1 MKLVT
6 REDQVEQEHTR
17 LASDASFSDETEGR
31 VRSSDADLY
40 RSEYQRDRD
49 KILHTKAFRRL
60 SHKTQVFLA
69 PVGDHYRTRLT
80 HTLEVAQIARTI
92 SRALGL
98 NEDLT
103 EAIALGH
110 DLGHT
115 PFGHVGEQAISAC
128 LARHRGLD
136 PDLPE
141 NQHLYR
147 HNVQSL
153 RVVDVI
159 ENNGKGL
166 NLTAEVRDGIVC
178 HTGAQRAE
186 TLEGRIVATADRIAY
201 VNHDIDDAIRAGVLR
216 ESDLPEST
224 HRLLGEN
231 HSARIQTLVHDMI
244 ETSVEEDDITMSP
257 VIWDAMME
265 LRAFLFE
272 NVYTSDPVMIEVAKA
287 KHLVEDLFDYFVRH
301 YDKVP
306 DEFKEISGGD
316 PLRAVTDHVS
326 GMTDRYAQ
334 NFFKDMFIPHSW
346 NI

>member
-17 LASDASFSDETEGR
+17 LSSDASFSDETEGR
-31 VRSSDADLY
+31 MFSVEPDLY

-49 KILHTKAFRRL
+49 KILHTKSFRRL

-69 PVGDHYRTRLT
+69 PEGDHYRTRLT

-92 SRALGL
+92 ARALGL

-115 PFGHVGEQAISAC
+115 PFGHVGEEAISLC

-136 PDLPE
+136 PNLPE
-141 NQHLYR
+141 NKHLYR

-159 ENNGKGL
+159 ENGGKGL

-178 HTGAQRAE
+178 HTGSQRAE

-201 VNHDIDDAIRAGVLR
+201 VNHDIDDAIRAGALS
-216 ESDLPEST
+216 EDQLPAST
-224 HRLLGEN
+224 HAILGEN
-231 HSARIQTLVHDMI
+231 HSTRIQTLVHDMI
-244 ETSVEEDDITMSP
+244 ESSAKADDITMSES
-257 VIWDAMME
+257 VWDAMME

-272 NVYTSDPVMIEVAKA
+272 HVYTSEPVMIEVAKA
-287 KHLVEDLFDYFVRH
+287 KHLVEDVFDYFVRH

-306 DEFKEISGGD
+306 QDLKDISGGD
-316 PLRAVTDHVS
+316 PLRAVTDYVA
-326 GMTDRYAQ
+326 GMTDRYARG
-334 NFFKDMFIPHSW
+334 FFMDMFVPHTW
-346 NI
+346 NH

>member
-6 REDQVEQEHTR
+6 REAQIDQEHMR
-17 LASDASFSDETEGR
+17 LASDAAFSDESEGR
-31 VRSSDADLY
+31 ARSSETDTY
-40 RSEYQRDRD
+40 RNEYQRDRD

-92 SRALGL
+92 ARALGL

-115 PFGHVGEQAISAC
+115 PFGHVGEEALSLC
-128 LARHRGLD
+128 LARHKGLD
-136 PDLPE
+136 PSLPE

-178 HTGAQRAE
+178 HTGSQRAE

-216 ESDLPEST
+216 ETDLPAST
-224 HRLLGEN
+224 HEVLGQN
-231 HSARIQTLVHDMI
+231 HSSRIQTLVQDMI
-244 ETSVEEDDITMSP
+244 ESSVRADDIVMSP

-265 LRAFLFE
+265 LRAFLFD
-272 NVYTSDPVMIEVAKA
+272 NVYTSEMVMQEVYKA
-287 KHLVEDLFDYFVRH
+287 KHLIEDLFDYFVRH
-301 YDKVP
+301 YDEVP
-306 DEFKEISGGD
+306 QEFRDISEGD
-316 PLRAVTDHVS
+316 TLRAVTDHVS

-346 NI
+346 NY

>member
-1 MKLVT
+1 MKLIT
-6 REDQVEQEHTR
+6 QEDQVNQEHVR
-17 LASDASFSDETEGR
+17 LSEEAAFSDETEGR
-31 VRSSDADLY
+31 ARSCEPDLY

-60 SHKTQVFLA
+60 SHKTQVFVA

-92 SRALGL
+92 ARALGL

-115 PFGHVGEQAISAC
+115 PFGHAGEEAISTS
-128 LARHRGLD
+128 LARHMGLD
-136 PDLPE
+136 PELPE
-141 NQHLYR
+141 SKKLYR

-178 HTGAQRAE
+178 HTGSQRAE
-186 TLEGRIVATADRIAY
+186 TMEGRIVATADRIAY
-201 VNHDIDDAIRAGVLR
+201 VNHDIDDAIRAETLL

-224 HRLLGEN
+224 HRMLGET
-231 HSARIQTLVHDMI
+231 HSQRIQTLVHDMI
-244 ETSVEEDDITMSP
+244 ETSAKTGDIAMSEAT
-257 VIWDAMME
+257 WDAMME
-265 LRAFLFE
+265 LRAFLFDH
-272 NVYTSDPVMIEVAKA
+272 VYTSEPVMHEVRKA
-287 KHLVEDLFDYFVRH
+287 KHLVSDVFDYFVRH
-301 YDKVP
+301 YDQVP
-306 DEFKEISGGD
+306 EELRAISGGD
-316 PLRAVTDHVS
+316 ELRAVTDYVA

-334 NFFKDMFIPHSW
+334 NFFKDMFVPHSW

>member
-6 REDQVEQEHTR
+6 REDQEEQEHTR
-17 LASDASFSDETEGR
+17 LASDAAFSDETEGR
-31 VRSSDADLY
+31 RFSAEGDIY

-49 KILHTKAFRRL
+49 KILHTKSFRRL

-69 PVGDHYRTRLT
+69 PQGDHYRTRLT

-92 SRALGL
+92 ARALGL

-128 LARHRGLD
+128 LAKHKGID
-136 PDLPE
+136 PSSPE
-141 NQHLYR
+141 GQALYR

-159 ENNGKGL
+159 ENDGKGL

-178 HTGAQRAE
+178 HTGSKRAE

-201 VNHDIDDAIRAGVLR
+201 VNHDIDDAIRAGAL
-216 ESDLPEST
+216 EEKDLPAST
-224 HRLLGEN
+224 RTVLGEN
-231 HSARIQTLVHDMI
+231 HSTRIQTLVHDMI
-244 ETSVEEDDITMSP
+244 ESSAKADDITMSQP
-257 VIWDAMME
+257 V
-265 LRAFLFE
+265 
-272 NVYTSDPVMIEVAKA
+272 
-287 KHLVEDLFDYFVRH
+287 
-301 YDKVP
+301 
-306 DEFKEISGGD
+306 
-316 PLRAVTDHVS
+316 
-326 GMTDRYAQ
+326 
-334 NFFKDMFIPHSW
+334 
-346 NI
+346 

>member
-17 LASDASFSDETEGR
+17 LSSDASFSDESEGR

-128 LARHRGLD
+128 LTRHRGLD

-201 VNHDIDDAIRAGVLR
+201 VNHDIDDAIRAGVLL

-306 DEFKEISGGD
+306 EEFKEISGGD

>member
-6 REDQVEQEHTR
+6 HEDQVEQEHTR
-17 LASDASFSDETEGR
+17 LSSDASFSDESEGR

-201 VNHDIDDAIRAGVLR
+201 VNHDIDDAIRAGVLL

-306 DEFKEISGGD
+306 EEFKEISGGD

>member
-17 LASDASFSDETEGR
+17 LSSDASFSDETEGR

-272 NVYTSDPVMIEVAKA
+272 NVYTSDPVMIEVANA